1 VLLSESQPSQWEQGP
16 FRHSVFASGIWRR
29 LQLIIPYQT
38 PFRNLQCLICLLPW
52 KQLLAYAQH
61 LISVWLVPR
70 PFIAARSLGLSCGQ
84 RLRAGLQGQHSGAG
98 GSGSPHPPQLHT
110 NVAGFVAHGVSATLC
125 SDRHLPTQQPLLQA
139 QARTAP
145 AESPLMRVKCS
156 SPAQSI
162 DKTDGLEA
170 GEGTASQSSLPRL
183 GVRRAPLLAVVSPLP
198 VFPEFP
204 FHRFLFSPAPPAILS
219 HPRHPHFSLAPSSH
233 FSPFPIVFSHYSLPS
248 LSFNFSLSLLLAP
261 SRSPLSL
268 SLCVSFSISDE
279 GNENNRASLILSPV
293 R

>member
-1 VLLSESQPSQWEQGP
+1 MLLSESQPSQWEQGP

-170 GEGTASQSSLPRL
+170 GEGTASQSSLPPAW
-183 GVRRAPLLAVVSPLP
+183 RAARSSPCCCQSSPSVSGISFSSFSFLSCSTSDSFPSPPSALLPRTIFTFFPLSYC
-198 VFPEFP
+198 
-204 FHRFLFSPAPPAILS
+204 LFSLLS
-219 HPRHPHFSLAPSSH
+219 PFVVIQFFSLP
-233 FSPFPIVFSHYSLPS
+233 
-248 LSFNFSLSLLLAP
+248 P
-261 SRSPLSL
+261 SRPLALPPFPLSL
-268 SLCVSFSISDE
+268 C
-279 GNENNRASLILSPV
+279 LILHLG
-293 R
+293 